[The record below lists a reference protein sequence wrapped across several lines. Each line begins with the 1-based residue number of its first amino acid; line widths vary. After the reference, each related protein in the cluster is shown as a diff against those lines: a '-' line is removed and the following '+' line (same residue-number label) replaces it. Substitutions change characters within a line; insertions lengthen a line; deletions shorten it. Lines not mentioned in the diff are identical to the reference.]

1 MNTRRTTTLVTLA
14 AVACSLAACSGG
26 GKPPAAAATEPA
38 PMSAEAGAELVKLMN
53 ELDPVALGAL
63 LTDNARLL
71 PPNIPAVEGRDAIVE
86 HYKGVV
92 ASQLKYEVT
101 ELKNVTISNVGLTE
115 GTYRVKNLPKD
126 AYVEDGKYLAV
137 WVNQGGQWKVARLMV
152 NADYQLAR
160 VSVSVEPASAPEAG
174 GARP

>member
-1 MNTRRTTTLVTLA
+1 MLVTLA
-14 AVACSLAACSGG
+14 AAAWSLAACSGG
-26 GKPPAAAATEPA
+26 AKPPAAAAPAAEPA
-38 PMSAEAGAELVKLMN
+38 PMGEERGAELVKLLN

-63 LTDNARLL
+63 LTDDARLL

-101 ELKNVTISNVGLTE
+101 QLKSVTISNVGLTE

-174 GARP
+174 GAKP